1 MKKKYAAI
9 LLSAATAVSGMSG
22 VLPVNAAEDGEITE
36 IVWQWPSLGSTGS
49 GFQAVEDALNAMTE
63 PDIGVHITLEPVT
76 FSELANETVLTV
88 SSGEQLDL
96 CLSVGTGVGNL
107 VSSGLIEPLD
117 DYIDNEGK
125 DIKEKCGSALSGGY
139 YGGTLYGLPN
149 AYVQGESY
157 GYLARTDLLEKY
169 GITIDENKLYT
180 MDEFTENFPEGKR
193 WRRRKLFLPASRS
206 NQ

>member
-9 LLSAATAVSGMSG
+9 LLSAVTAVSGMGG
-22 VLPVNAAEDGEITE
+22 VLPVSAAEDGEITE

-125 DIKEKCGSALSGGY
+125 DIKEKCGSALSAAI
-139 YGGTLYGLPN
+139 TEEHFTDCPMLTFRVNLMAILQERIFWRN
-149 AYVQGESY
+149 MELRSM
-157 GYLARTDLLEKY
+157 RTNSIPWMNLQK
-169 GITIDENKLYT
+169 
-180 MDEFTENFPEGKR
+180 FS
-193 WRRRKLFLPASRS
+193 RR
-206 NQ
+206 

>member
-9 LLSAATAVSGMSG
+9 LLSAVTAVSGMGG
-22 VLPVNAAEDGEITE
+22 VLPVSAAEDGEITE

-125 DIKEKCGSALSGGY
+125 DIKL
-139 YGGTLYGLPN
+139 
-149 AYVQGESY
+149 
-157 GYLARTDLLEKY
+157 
-169 GITIDENKLYT
+169 I
-180 MDEFTENFPEGKR
+180 
-193 WRRRKLFLPASRS
+193 
-206 NQ
+206 

>member
-9 LLSAATAVSGMSG
+9 LLSAVTAVSGMGG
-22 VLPVNAAEDGEITE
+22 VLPVSAAEDGEITE

-139 YGGTLYGLPN
+139 YDGTLYGLPN

-157 GYLARTDLLEKY
+157 GYLARTDLL
-169 GITIDENKLYT
+169 I
-180 MDEFTENFPEGKR
+180 
-193 WRRRKLFLPASRS
+193 SRI
-206 NQ
+206 